1 MLKLLYSGM
10 EEVFMDRVINP
21 AEPFVE
27 PGDVS
32 YFAYLVLLILCF
44 YVIYRMRSGISGN
57 AQKVLFVFLIISIGQ
72 RILINTWYLIN
83 DDYSLA
89 YSLPFQICRVVIW
102 LIIIQYFVRKDFLN
116 QAIFYMGLFA
126 YAAFIYPVGIHPV
139 WHMAGWAFFILHAAN
154 VLFPFAMHYAVGFVP
169 SLKGVFQAYLI
180 FVAYFFFVYFL
191 NPVVGGNYFFID
203 NRPFFHD
210 MGEGMYVTVNLA
222 GTLLGF
228 LAVYIFIRTF
238 IHIRRKLAVP
248 GS

>member
-1 MLKLLYSGM
+1 
-10 EEVFMDRVINP
+10 MDRVINP

-32 YFAYLVLLILCF
+32 YFAYLVLLTLCF
-44 YVIYRMRSGISGN
+44 YVIYRMRSRISGN

-116 QAIFYMGLFA
+116 QAIFYIGLFA
-126 YAAFIYPVGIHPV
+126 YAAFIYPIGIHPV

-154 VLFPFAMHYAVGFVP
+154 VLFPFAMHYAAGFVP

-180 FVAYFFFVYFL
+180 FIAYFFFVYFL
-191 NPVVGGNYFFID
+191 NPVVGGNYFFIN
-203 NRPFFHD
+203 NRPFFHE
-210 MGEGMYVTVNLA
+210 MGEGLYITVNLA
-222 GTLLGF
+222 GTLIGF
-228 LAVYIFIRTF
+228 LAVYAIIRAV
-238 IHIRRKLAVP
+238 IHIRRRSATP
-248 GS
+248 GT

>member
-1 MLKLLYSGM
+1 
-10 EEVFMDRVINP
+10 MDRVINP
-21 AEPFVE
+21 AEPFVK

-32 YFAYLVLLILCF
+32 YFAYLVLLALCF
-44 YVIYRMRSGISGN
+44 YVIYRMRSRISGN

-116 QAIFYMGLFA
+116 QAIFYIGLFA
-126 YAAFIYPVGIHPV
+126 YAAFIYPIGIHPV

-154 VLFPFAMHYAVGFVP
+154 VLFPFAMHYAAGFVP

-180 FVAYFFFVYFL
+180 FIAYFFFVYFL
-191 NPVVGGNYFFID
+191 NPVVGGNYFFIN
-203 NRPFFHD
+203 NRPFFHK
-210 MGEGMYVTVNLA
+210 MGEGLYVTVNLA
-222 GTLLGF
+222 GTLIGF
-228 LAVYIFIRTF
+228 LAVYAIIRAV
-238 IHIRRKLAVP
+238 IHIRRRSATP
-248 GS
+248 GI